1 MLKSARTA
9 PKNPGVA
16 DCLHPAALA
25 RVAVLQQFYKSLRAT
40 MLLIGAALFLYHQSS
55 AYGDEQKMEI
65 LCADGNSKFTEYVG
79 TDQKLHAIW
88 GQEGPAGFFYCG
100 YPKAYKMQLKDL
112 SERGMGLRAI

>member
-1 MLKSARTA
+1 LKRAHPA
-9 PKNPGVA
+9 LKNPDVVA
-16 DCLHPAALA
+16 CSPPAALA
-25 RVAVLQQFYKSLRAT
+25 RVAVLQQFYKSLRAA
-40 MLLIGAALFLYHQSS
+40 MLLIGAALFLYHRSS
-55 AYGDEQKMEI
+55 AYGDERNMKI